1 MAKYLN
7 MDGISAKGTSGLDD
21 GNTTHVLLESYEY
34 RRLLDQIEML
44 KTDIRMKDLE
54 IDGKLRALEEQSNR
68 KIQALQQKAQQELD
82 EKDLELEEARQDAM
96 YQKDLNETL
105 MRINRERANSDRHL
119 RPKREHSGYVVL
131 RSGERDHSYRVK
143 QKNVTVRLWET
154 VLQTPYSIDFSADQ
168 AKEQTKELFSGS
180 SGQWLIA
187 KIGIHGQ
194 YSAGYA
200 ALASEEEEKFEKFR
214 DANSVL
220 QTWLQANYRSGY
232 WEITLLHT
240 KPLNVVPP
248 EMRA

>member
-7 MDGISAKGTSGLDD
+7 MNGIRTKETSGLND

-34 RRLLDQIEML
+34 RGLLDQIEML
-44 KTDIRMKDLE
+44 KTDIRMKDLT
-54 IDGKLRALEEQSNR
+54 IDGKLRALEEQNNQ
-68 KIQALQQKAQQELD
+68 KIQALQQQAQQELD
-82 EKDLELEEARQDAM
+82 EKDLEIEDARQDAL

-131 RSGERDHSYRVK
+131 RSGERDHTYRIR

-168 AKEQTKELFSGS
+168 AKEQTQELFGDS
-180 SGQWLIA
+180 SGPWLIA
-187 KIGIHGQ
+187 KIGIRGHYPKG
-194 YSAGYA
+194 YS
-200 ALASEEEEKFEKFR
+200 ALASEEKEKFEEFYN
-214 DANSVL
+214 ANSVL

-240 KPLNVVPP
+240 KPLGVVPP

>member
-7 MDGISAKGTSGLDD
+7 MDGRSAKGTSGLDD

-131 RSGERDHSYRVK
+131 RSGERDHSYRVE

-180 SGQWLIA
+180 SGQWLIG
-187 KIGIHGQ
+187 KIGICGR
-194 YSAGYA
+194 YPAGYA
-200 ALASEEEEKFEKFR
+200 ALASEEKEKFEKFR